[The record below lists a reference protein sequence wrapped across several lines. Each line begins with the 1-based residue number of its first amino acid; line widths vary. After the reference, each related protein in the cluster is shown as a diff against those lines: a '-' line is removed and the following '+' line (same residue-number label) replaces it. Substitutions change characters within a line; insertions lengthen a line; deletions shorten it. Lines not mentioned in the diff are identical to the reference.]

1 MSNVGRNFRY
11 DLSEPI
17 SQEASNDSSVHREGG
32 DKRSE
37 ASGYRT
43 RGNQSGRRAMS
54 RSGSQHGK
62 KS

>member
-37 ASGYRT
+37 ASGR

-62 KS
+62 KG